1 MLYFVPMPTIRT
13 YPIPVLVEN
22 SLVGLGSRI
31 AIARKARA
39 LTQADLARLS
49 DVGISTVASLEAGYH
64 GVSVGNFL
72 KVLKALNLLRQVD
85 EWLTPSMDPAV
96 VSFATRRLG
105 VRDGG

>member
-1 MLYFVPMPTIRT
+1 MI
-13 YPIPVLVEN
+13 EN
-22 SLVGLGSRI
+22 SLVRLGSRI

-49 DVGISTVASLEAGYH
+49 DVGTSTVASLEAGYH

-72 KVLKALNLLRQVD
+72 KVLKALDLLAQVD
-85 EWLTPSMDPAV
+85 DWLPPAMDPAV

-105 VRDGG
+105 GRDGG